1 MTTATTTR
9 KRKGRRGVRTLQLA
23 IAIGLAAALA
33 GCAAMDPQGAAE
45 QAAPNYY
52 NEPYSAL
59 SPEQKMQ
66 LEDHLANQS
75 NMAWRTTAQ
84 VASGVGNL
92 AQGTG
97 FLLFAVRH

>member
-1 MTTATTTR
+1 MATAAR
-9 KRKGRRGVRTLQLA
+9 IGRRSGRRAARIRLIA
-23 IAIGLAAALA
+23 IALGWAVALG
-33 GCAAMDPQGAAE
+33 GCAAMDPRGAAE

-59 SPEQKMQ
+59 SAEQKMQ

-75 NMAWRTTAQ
+75 NTAWRTTAQ
-84 VASGVGNL
+84 VASGVGGL